1 MKLVSAIIRPQEL
14 DPARRAL
21 AAFGSP
27 GLTVTATSVATRWN
41 RRLEIY
47 RSTVLVADL
56 AQRLRVDV
64 LAADEDAA
72 DLAAVLARVAAA
84 AAVRGGGDDTVGVWI
99 TPVEQAVRVR
109 TGERGAGAV

>member
-14 DPARRAL
+14 DTARRAL

-27 GLTVTATSVATRWN
+27 GLTVTATTAATQWN
-41 RRLEIY
+41 RRLQIY

-56 AQRLRVDV
+56 AVRLRVEV
-64 LAADEDAA
+64 LATDEDAA
-72 DLAAVLARVAAA
+72 DLASVLARVAGAA
-84 AAVRGGGDDTVGVWI
+84 TGRGGDDTVGVWI

>member
-14 DPARRAL
+14 DTARRAL

-27 GLTVTATSVATRWN
+27 GLTVTATTAATRWN
-41 RRLEIY
+41 RRLQIY

-72 DLAAVLARVAAA
+72 DLANVLARVAGAA
-84 AAVRGGGDDTVGVWI
+84 GGRGGDDTVAVWI
-99 TPVEQAVRVR
+99 TPVDQSVRVR
-109 TGERGAGAV
+109 TGERGEGAV

>member
-27 GLTVTATSVATRWN
+27 GLTVTATSVATQWN

-84 AAVRGGGDDTVGVWI
+84 AAVKGGDDTVGVWI